1 MKKNKQSGFTLI
13 ELMITVAVIAILAA
27 IAMPNYT
34 EYVQRGRR
42 QQAQTQLIQAQQ
54 FMERFYSENF
64 RYDQNASGTL
74 ISSYVGS
81 SGSRFSVSPP
91 PGEGT
96 AVFNI
101 TVATTGRDQYTLTAT
116 RIATASMS
124 TDRCG
129 DFTMDNLGRK
139 SIVAS
144 TWNTAKSGATLAEA
158 ILSCWK

>member
-1 MKKNKQSGFTLI
+1 MKKNKLSGFTLI

-74 ISSYVGS
+74 ISSYIGS

-96 AVFNI
+96 AAFNI

-116 RIATASMS
+116 RIATSSMS

-139 SIVAS
+139 SIVAL